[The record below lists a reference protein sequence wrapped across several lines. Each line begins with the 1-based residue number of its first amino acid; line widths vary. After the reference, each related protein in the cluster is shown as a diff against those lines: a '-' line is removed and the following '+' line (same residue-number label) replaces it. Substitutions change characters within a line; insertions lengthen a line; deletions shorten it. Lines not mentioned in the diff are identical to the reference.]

1 MRNKNLY
8 LHSVEQLLIGKRK
21 DRKAFLNNLSQ
32 DIDEYLLST
41 PDASCTDLEKEF
53 GTPAQLLYEYASA
66 QDERELVKSISI
78 KRISAGFL
86 TFLLAA
92 VISGS
97 ILNTLWWN
105 KTLHDIH
112 ETENYNNQIGPTIII
127 DRTEESKEGVK
138 FSVSMG
144 KNLL

>member
-112 ETENYNNQIGPTIII
+112 EIENLNNQIGPTIII
-127 DRTEESKEGVK
+127 DRTEESK
-138 FSVSMG
+138 
-144 KNLL
+144 

>member
-1 MRNKNLY
+1 M
-8 LHSVEQLLIGKRK
+8 
-21 DRKAFLNNLSQ
+21 
-32 DIDEYLLST
+32 
-41 PDASCTDLEKEF
+41 EKEF
-53 GTPAQLLYEYASA
+53 GTPAELLYEYASA
-66 QDERELVKSISI
+66 QDERELTKSISI
-78 KRISAGFL
+78 KRISADFL

-127 DRTEESKEGVK
+127 DETEESK
-138 FSVSMG
+138 
-144 KNLL
+144 

>member
-127 DRTEESKEGVK
+127 DETKESK
-138 FSVSMG
+138 
-144 KNLL
+144 

>member
-105 KTLHDIH
+105 KTLHDIY

-127 DRTEESKEGVK
+127 DRTEESK
-138 FSVSMG
+138 
-144 KNLL
+144 

>member
-66 QDERELVKSISI
+66 QDERELAKSISI

-127 DRTEESKEGVK
+127 DRTEESK
-138 FSVSMG
+138 
-144 KNLL
+144 

>member
-78 KRISAGFL
+78 KRISSGFL

-127 DRTEESKEGVK
+127 DRTEESK
-138 FSVSMG
+138 
-144 KNLL
+144 

>member
-1 MRNKNLY
+1 MRSKNLY

-21 DRKAFLNNLSQ
+21 DRNAFLNNLSQ

-66 QDERELVKSISI
+66 QDETELVKSISI

-127 DRTEESKEGVK
+127 DRTEESK
-138 FSVSMG
+138 
-144 KNLL
+144 

>member
-1 MRNKNLY
+1 MRNKKLY

-66 QDERELVKSISI
+66 QDERELANSISI
-78 KRISAGFL
+78 KRISVVFL

-92 VISGS
+92 GISGS

-127 DRTEESKEGVK
+127 DRTEESK
-138 FSVSMG
+138 
-144 KNLL
+144 

>member
-1 MRNKNLY
+1 MRNKKLY

-21 DRKAFLNNLSQ
+21 DRKTFLNNLRQ

-41 PDASCTDLEKEF
+41 PDASCADLEKEF
-53 GTPAQLLYEYASA
+53 GTPVELLYEYASA
-66 QDERELVKSISI
+66 QDERELTKSINI

-86 TFLLAA
+86 SFILAA

-127 DRTEESKEGVK
+127 DETEESK
-138 FSVSMG
+138 
-144 KNLL
+144 

>member
-21 DRKAFLNNLSQ
+21 NRKAFLNNLSQ

-66 QDERELVKSISI
+66 QDERELANSISI
-78 KRISAGFL
+78 KRISVVFL

-92 VISGS
+92 GISGC
-97 ILNTLWWN
+97 ILNTIWWN

-112 ETENYNNQIGPTIII
+112 ETENSNNQIGPTIII
-127 DRTEESKEGVK
+127 DETKESK
-138 FSVSMG
+138 
-144 KNLL
+144 

>member
-112 ETENYNNQIGPTIII
+112 ETENLNNQIGPTIII
-127 DRTEESKEGVK
+127 DRTEESK
-138 FSVSMG
+138 
-144 KNLL
+144 

>member
-127 DRTEESKEGVK
+127 DRTEESK
-138 FSVSMG
+138 
-144 KNLL
+144 

>member
-1 MRNKNLY
+1 MRNKSLY

-112 ETENYNNQIGPTIII
+112 ETENLNNQIGPTIII
-127 DRTEESKEGVK
+127 DKTEESK
-138 FSVSMG
+138 
-144 KNLL
+144 

>member
-127 DRTEESKEGVK
+127 DETEESK
-138 FSVSMG
+138 
-144 KNLL
+144 

>member
-66 QDERELVKSISI
+66 QDERELANSISI

-127 DRTEESKEGVK
+127 DRTEESK
-138 FSVSMG
+138 
-144 KNLL
+144 

>member
-112 ETENYNNQIGPTIII
+112 ETENLNNQIGPTIII
-127 DRTEESKEGVK
+127 DETKESK
-138 FSVSMG
+138 
-144 KNLL
+144 

>member
-1 MRNKNLY
+1 MRQLNRRFRAVRNKNLY

-105 KTLHDIH
+105 KTLHDIY
-112 ETENYNNQIGPTIII
+112 ETENYNNHIGPTIII
-127 DRTEESKEGVK
+127 DRTEESK
-138 FSVSMG
+138 
-144 KNLL
+144 

>member
-78 KRISAGFL
+78 KRISSGFL

-112 ETENYNNQIGPTIII
+112 ETENLNNQIGPTIII
-127 DRTEESKEGVK
+127 DRTEESK
-138 FSVSMG
+138 
-144 KNLL
+144 

>member
-41 PDASCTDLEKEF
+41 PDASCRDLEKEF

-78 KRISAGFL
+78 KRISSGFL

-112 ETENYNNQIGPTIII
+112 ETENLNNQIGPTIII
-127 DRTEESKEGVK
+127 DRTEESK
-138 FSVSMG
+138 
-144 KNLL
+144 

>member
-78 KRISAGFL
+78 KQISAGFL

-127 DRTEESKEGVK
+127 DRTEESK
-138 FSVSMG
+138 
-144 KNLL
+144 